1 MTASDSLL
9 SEEYDVLLIDLDGTV
24 YRGANVI
31 PGARDALANADATQ
45 YFVTN
50 NASRSPEAVA
60 AHLLALGIEVTP
72 DAVVT
77 SAQAGARLVAG
88 TVPEGGRVLVVGA
101 SALED
106 EVRSTGL
113 TPVRDFEP
121 GVAAVVQGFAPEVGW
136 RDLAEAALAIRAGGW
151 WVATNVDTT
160 LPSERGLLP
169 GNGSLVAALATA
181 TGAQPSVAGKPCR
194 PIMDDAVRISGA
206 SRPLVVGD
214 RLDTD
219 IAGACAA
226 ELDSLLVLTGVSTA
240 AEMIRADAG
249 SRPTH
254 VAADLA
260 GLAAPAAVTVVGP
273 QDGWSATVDGETM
286 YISCDAAD
294 DCAADVDGTLTMA
307 GLRAVAAAAWER
319 DFDGEIVGTD
329 SITARLAAAW
339 NPR

>member
-169 GNGSLVAALATA
+169 GNGSL
-181 TGAQPSVAGKPCR
+181 
-194 PIMDDAVRISGA
+194 
-206 SRPLVVGD
+206 
-214 RLDTD
+214 
-219 IAGACAA
+219 
-226 ELDSLLVLTGVSTA
+226 
-240 AEMIRADAG
+240 
-249 SRPTH
+249 
-254 VAADLA
+254 
-260 GLAAPAAVTVVGP
+260 
-273 QDGWSATVDGETM
+273 
-286 YISCDAAD
+286 
-294 DCAADVDGTLTMA
+294 
-307 GLRAVAAAAWER
+307 
-319 DFDGEIVGTD
+319 
-329 SITARLAAAW
+329 
-339 NPR
+339 